1 MDVGQAE
8 TASVAVASPRGR
20 SDFPAA
26 GSDSGGHGLLLLA
39 RHGKPLPH
47 ALQPAA
53 GRESCALPDLAVTQT
68 CARLSPPGFLENVC
82 RPDATDVCTPPFAR
96 RHGDEG
102 GLDVVL
108 LPWACVNVPF
118 ADGNRHSALRF
129 FMAGHRQGPGFFS
142 SLPSK
147 IAWGRGHWKIIFPPL
162 NRRHDRPHTFLC
174 N

>member
-26 GSDSGGHGLLLLA
+26 GSGSGGHGLLLLA

-129 FMAGHRQGPGFFS
+129 FMAVYWVAGCRFVLFLLKICWWGGH
-142 SLPSK
+142 
-147 IAWGRGHWKIIFPPL
+147 
-162 NRRHDRPHTFLC
+162 C
-174 N
+174 